1 MSTLDTLIT
10 NLQTIHTEVMTKV
23 IPANIKSG
31 VTIFGQAGTVTE
43 LLGETT
49 TITPS
54 NTQQVVTPS
63 QGHNGFTQVTVNTDT
78 NLLPENIKAGVTIFG
93 VTGTYT
99 GEEETPEE

>member
-1 MSTLDTLIT
+1 MSALDTLVT
-10 NLQTIHTEVMTKV
+10 NLNTIYQEVQDKV
-23 IPANIKSG
+23 LPSNIKSG
-31 VTIFGQAGTVTE
+31 VTIFGQVGTVTE

-49 TITPS
+49 TVTPS
-54 NTQQVVTPS
+54 STQQVITPS
-63 QGHNGFTQVTVNTDT
+63 QGYNGFTQVTVNTDV

>member
-1 MSTLDTLIT
+1 MSALDTLIT

-31 VTIFGQAGTVTE
+31 VTIFGQAGTVIE
-43 LLGETT
+43 LNGETT
-49 TITPS
+49 TVTPSSTQQVITPS
-54 NTQQVVTPS
+54 QD
-63 QGHNGFTQVTVNTDT
+63 HNGFTQVTVNTDV